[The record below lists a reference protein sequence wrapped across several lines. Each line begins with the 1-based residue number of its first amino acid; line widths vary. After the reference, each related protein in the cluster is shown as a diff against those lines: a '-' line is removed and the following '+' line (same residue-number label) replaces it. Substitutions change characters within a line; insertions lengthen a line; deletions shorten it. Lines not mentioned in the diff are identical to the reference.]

1 MKLAQVTGASD
12 LRFFVSTEGDI
23 VLRPKKDEEDDIVAG
38 KPRSYYTKRMDNMKA
53 QIEAASR
60 SRTGLLAS
68 RARSIERSRI

>member
-53 QIEAASR
+53 QIVAASR